1 MEMDDLIQT
10 ITETV
15 EGYPV
20 KNLKY
25 NKLEN
30 IILGQ
35 VKDPDLGKPELHDG
49 YVSGKW
55 RTNGNYLKE
64 KNRPELKLKIN
75 YDNL

>member
-1 MEMDDLIQT
+1 MEELIKT

-15 EGYPV
+15 GGYPV
-20 KNLKY
+20 KNLKW

-35 VKDPDLGKPELHDG
+35 VKDLEFGNPNLHDG
-49 YVSGKW
+49 YVSCKW
-55 RTNGNYLKE
+55 RKNGSCLKE
-64 KNRPELKLKIN
+64 KNRPDMKLLIN